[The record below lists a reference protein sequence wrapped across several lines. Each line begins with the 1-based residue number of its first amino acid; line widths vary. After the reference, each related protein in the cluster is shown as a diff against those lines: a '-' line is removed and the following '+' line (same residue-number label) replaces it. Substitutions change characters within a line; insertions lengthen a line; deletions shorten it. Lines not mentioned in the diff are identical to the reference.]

1 MKALL
6 RQLAWFVAVG
16 CTAAATHWTTA
27 VAGIAC
33 LGLLPAVANLIGWS
47 IALVVS
53 FCGHYFLTF
62 RRQKKSLL
70 PALGR
75 FFAIATG
82 GFAINE
88 LAFVYLLDATD
99 IPYYWLLAIILV
111 AIAALTFVLSRY
123 WAFQRSS

>member
-16 CTAAATHWTTA
+16 CAAAATHWTTA

-53 FCGHYFLTF
+53 FSGHYFLTF
-62 RRQKKSLL
+62 RRQTKTLL

-88 LAFVYLLDATD
+88 LAFVYLLKATD

-111 AIAALTFVLSRY
+111 A
-123 WAFQRSS
+123 